1 MATKLSAAK
10 KCVAKGTD
18 VVIAN
23 GSSPA
28 ILYDITDGKK
38 AGTRFIAKK
47 D

>member
-10 KCVAKGTD
+10 KCVARGTD

-28 ILYDITDGKK
+28 VLYDIVDGKK
-38 AGTRFIAKK
+38 VGTRFISRK
-47 D
+47 